1 MTTQDEYT
9 VGVDAALDAIE
20 QMSERIDETSP
31 VVALGGFLTTTLQC
45 TFELAP
51 NEQAANEL
59 IRTCIQNAKE
69 SNNV

>member
-1 MTTQDEYT
+1 MTTEDEYT
-9 VGVDAALDAIE
+9 VGIDAALDAME
-20 QMSERIDETSP
+20 QISERIDEAS
-31 VVALGGFLTTTLQC
+31 VVALAGFLTTTLQC